1 MAQGKEKGPGS
12 GSLLWVWVT
21 RMLCWGSDKRTWPRL
36 SSLHNML
43 TCFIWG
49 RYGLGWYGERN
60 DVSGGVAARDAPRLR
75 VVLGRLLR
83 VAASMST
90 LHLMLPSALL
100 QKTLIPKGQGLR
112 EGTDGDVS

>member
-1 MAQGKEKGPGS
+1 MAQGKEKGPSS
-12 GSLLWVWVT
+12 GSLLCVWVT
-21 RMLCWGSDKRTWPRL
+21 RTLCWGSDKRTCPRL

-60 DVSGGVAARDAPRLR
+60 DVWGGVAARDAPRLR
-75 VVLGRLLR
+75 VVLGPLLR
-83 VAASMST
+83 VAASMWT

-100 QKTLIPKGQGLR
+100 HDVIPKGQGQR
-112 EGTDGDVS
+112 EGTDGDMS